1 MNKLRILLVNKFH
14 YLNGGSEKYYF
25 ELGKLLKEHGNEV
38 AYFSMKDDR
47 NIKTGDKEYFVEK
60 IDLNTGSKF
69 KAFDVIYSK
78 ENYKKMQEAI
88 DDFKPDIVHLN
99 NFQRQL
105 SASIVDC
112 CKKNN
117 IPMVL
122 TAHDMQAI
130 CPASAMLYKGEIC
143 EDCIKNGY
151 SSCIKKSCIKGS
163 KMKSILG
170 VLEAKYYR
178 KNNIYSKID
187 FIITPSEFLKKQLI
201 KGNLEYK
208 KIETVHNFVIDS
220 NKENNCNDNGYAF
233 FFGRLSIEKGILN
246 VLKAIKQLNN
256 GKLIIAG
263 DGPEKDNIEK
273 FLKENNLEDRVKM
286 VGYLKQEQV
295 KEYIKNSRF
304 VVVPSIWYENCPYS
318 ILETMEMGKPI
329 IGSKIGGIPELIED
343 KENGFVYEYNNTYE
357 LAEKMEILFDN
368 KAMANQQGKMS
379 RILYEEKYSENI
391 YYNKILKI
399 YTDLIKERKN
409 V

>member
-1 MNKLRILLVNKFH
+1 MNKFH

>member
-1 MNKLRILLVNKFH
+1 MKILLVNKFH

-60 IDLNTGSKF
+60 IDLNTGSKL
-69 KAFDVIYSK
+69 KALDVIYSK

-117 IPMVL
+117 IPMVF

-130 CPASAMLYKGEIC
+130 CPASAMLYKGNIC
-143 EDCIKNGY
+143 GDCIENGY
-151 SSCIKKSCIKGS
+151 SSCIKKSCIKDS
-163 KMKSILG
+163 KLKSILG

-178 KNNIYSKID
+178 KNSIYSKID

-201 KGNLEYK
+201 KGKIKYNR
-208 KIETVHNFVIDS
+208 IETIYNFVIDA
-220 NKENNCNDNGYAF
+220 NEEKNINDEKYAF
-233 FFGRLSIEKGILN
+233 YFGRLSIEKGILN
-246 VLKAIKQLNN
+246 VLKSIKQLNS
-256 GKLIIAG
+256 GKLFIAG
-263 DGPEKDNIEK
+263 EGPEKENIEK
-273 FLKENNLEDRVKM
+273 FIKENNLEDRVKM

-295 KEYIKNSRF
+295 KEYIKKSRF

-318 ILETMEMGKPI
+318 ILETMEIGKPI

-343 KENGFVYEYNNTYE
+343 KKNGFVYEYNDINE
-357 LAEKMEILFDN
+357 LAEKMKILFDDN
-368 KAMANQQGKMS
+368 EIANQQGKMS
-379 RILYEEKYSENI
+379 RKLYKEKYSENI

-399 YTDLIKERKN
+399 YTNLIKEREN

>member
-1 MNKLRILLVNKFH
+1 MRILLVNKFH

-60 IDLNTGSKF
+60 IDLNTGSKL
-69 KAFDVIYSK
+69 KALDVIYSK

-130 CPASAMLYKGEIC
+130 CPASAMLYKGKIC
-143 EDCIKNGY
+143 EDCIEKGY
-151 SSCIKKSCIKGS
+151 SSCIKKSCIKDS
-163 KMKSILG
+163 KLKSILG

-178 KNNIYSKID
+178 KNSIYSKID

-201 KGNLEYK
+201 KGKIKYK
-208 KIETVHNFVIDS
+208 RIETIYNFVIDS
-220 NKENNCNDNGYAF
+220 NKEKNTKDEGYAF
-233 FFGRLSIEKGILN
+233 YFGRLSVEKGILN
-246 VLKAIKQLNN
+246 VLKAIKQLDN

-263 DGPEKDNIEK
+263 DGPEKEKIEK
-273 FLKENNLEDRVKM
+273 FITENNLEDRVEM

-295 KEYIKNSRF
+295 KEYIKKSRF

-318 ILETMEMGKPI
+318 ILETMEIGKPI

-343 KENGFVYEYNNTYE
+343 RENGFVYEYNNTDE
-357 LAEKMEILFDN
+357 LAEKMKILFDDSE
-368 KAMANQQGKMS
+368 KANQQGKMT
-379 RILYEEKYSENI
+379 RKLYKEKYSENI

-399 YTDLIKERKN
+399 YTNLIKEREN

>member
-1 MNKLRILLVNKFH
+1 MKILLVNKFH

-60 IDLNTGSKF
+60 IDLNTGSKL
-69 KAFDVIYSK
+69 KALDIVYSK
-78 ENYKKMQEAI
+78 ENYKKMQEVI

-117 IPMVL
+117 IPMVF

-143 EDCIKNGY
+143 EDCIKKGY
-151 SSCIKKSCIKGS
+151 SSCIKKTCIKNS
-163 KMKSILG
+163 KLKSILG
-170 VLEAKYYR
+170 VLEAQYYR
-178 KNNIYSKID
+178 KNKIYSKID

-201 KGNLEYK
+201 KGKLEYK
-208 KIETVHNFVIDS
+208 RIETVHNFVIDS
-220 NKENNCNDNGYAF
+220 NRENNNNDNKYAF
-233 FFGRLSIEKGILN
+233 FFGRLSGEKGILN
-246 VLKAIKQLNN
+246 LLNAIKQLDN
-256 GKLIIAG
+256 GNLIIAG
-263 DGPEKDNIEK
+263 DGPERKNIEK
-273 FLKENNLEDRVKM
+273 FIKENNIEDKVKM

-295 KEYIKNSRF
+295 KEYIENSRF

-318 ILETMEMGKPI
+318 ILETMEIGRPI
-329 IGSKIGGIPELIED
+329 IGSQIGGIPELIED
-343 KENGFVYEYNNTYE
+343 KENGFVYEYDNIDE
-357 LAEKMEILFDN
+357 LAEKMKTLFDN
-368 KAMANQQGKMS
+368 NEVANQQGRMS
-379 RILYEEKYSENI
+379 RKLYEEKYSENI
-391 YYNKILKI
+391 YYNKILEI
-399 YTDLIKERKN
+399 YTNLIKEKAN